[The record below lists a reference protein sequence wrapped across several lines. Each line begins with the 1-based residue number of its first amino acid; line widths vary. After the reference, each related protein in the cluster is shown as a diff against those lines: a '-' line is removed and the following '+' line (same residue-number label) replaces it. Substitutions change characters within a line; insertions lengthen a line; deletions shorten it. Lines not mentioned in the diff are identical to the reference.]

1 MSMDSQEIILKSIK
15 LADTCKVNGDLILN
29 VKKTPRQTA
38 PYSSP
43 GKIEVSGRPKIP
55 NWLENTFF

>member
-15 LADTCKVNGDLILN
+15 LADTCKVNGD
-29 VKKTPRQTA
+29 VKKNPRQTA